1 MHSYIEKVFAF
12 VVAIG
17 IVAAFSPSVSAA
29 NIGTADQFVASVAGD
44 PTGTHTLTADI
55 ALSGWTPCDFAGT
68 LDGAGHK
75 ITGLTGALFSNLTG
89 TVKDLTIQGSATE
102 IAITADTDFGVLA
115 VVASGATVSG
125 CTVSGFKLISQQVT
139 KTIYPGMGFFVGRAY
154 DGCTFTGCTTA
165 DDCSAVLGVNT
176 FCGGIVGR
184 VDRSDACTVMEL
196 ATFSDCVNSASC
208 SSSVTVSAVGN
219 GAFGGILGIFA
230 KTSSNVAEVHI
241 EQCKNNGDLTLSADD
256 ASTANTFGGI
266 VGKYEGS
273 AAANNGNTLY
283 VSGCEN
289 NGSYRKPTG
298 SSKNAVF
305 GGIVGFGGTA
315 CSNIRIDRCVNNG
328 NAVATGSSSTT
339 GCCLGGFVGYVYQF
353 CKLNITRI
361 SNSINRGSISLEGSC
376 NGAGGAFGYIKFG
389 TMMTYGGDEVY
400 VENCSFEGS
409 ISADKKAQVAYV
421 STAYAGTK
429 FVVSNCWV
437 GEAADVPRVNTATG
451 VVITESDVQIHV
463 AGKDAEECTAL
474 NGVAAGVGEYLAWT
488 VNAATTHPEPA
499 LPFTVRFVDWDGT
512 LLKQELVSPGAAA
525 TAPSDPS
532 RTGYTF
538 GGWDPATFDNV
549 TADMTI
555 SAWYKCTVV
564 FNSWDGQFASESVRE
579 GSVVTKP
586 ATNPVWEYHT
596 FQYWALGGA
605 EYDFATPVTA
615 ALTLTAEFTAVTY
628 PVSFFDWDGNQI
640 GETQYVPHGE
650 AAVAPTRPPDPEGMY
665 FKKWSCDFSNVTSPL
680 EVTMIMSSSSSSLWV
695 SATGVDEDGRGTMAK
710 PFKTIA
716 YAVSRFDPEEGGTV
730 YVMPGLYPQSKQTR
744 LDAPIRVMGSSGNP
758 ADVILTNKQDSATAQ
773 IDRFFRV
780 NHERAMV
787 ANLTMVDGSG
797 SADGSDAYNYHNGG
811 AFTIREAG
819 GTVSNCVVRHGR
831 SLHFSSRGAG
841 AYLYNGLVTHC
852 VFTGLFSTCPAY
864 NADPSAEGVVI
875 HCNGADARIENT
887 LVYDAVPTAISDGPS
902 QGPVVAIVK
911 GLMRNCTIVPNTTL
925 LSTTSSDAKY
935 KLWNTDGGCAVRCGS
950 GGRVENCAV
959 AGLKNVNGELKPFGG
974 TLANFYS
981 CIGDGDM
988 DLSAMHDCRHAS
1000 ETEMFLDPSGK
1011 DYHPRA
1017 LGALVNWALD
1027 VPGYGSLVD
1036 LGGMKRVIK
1045 ILDVGCYESQFVPG
1059 LVITGKR
1066 ID

>member
-55 ALSGWTPCDFAGT
+55 ELSGWTPCDFAGT

-102 IAITADTDFGVLA
+102 IAITADADFGVLA

-184 VDRSDACTVMEL
+184 VDRSDACTVMKL

-230 KTSSNVAEVHI
+230 KTGSNVAEVHI

-339 GCCLGGFVGYVYQF
+339 GCCLGGFVGYVNQF

-429 FVVSNCWV
+429 FGVSNCWV
-437 GEAADVPRVNTATG
+437 GEAADVPRVNTTTG
-451 VVITESDVQIHV
+451 VVITESDLQIHV
-463 AGKDAEECTAL
+463 AGNDAAECTAL

-532 RTGYTF
+532 RTGYAF
-538 GGWDPATFDNV
+538 GGWEPATFDNV

-555 SAWYKCTVV
+555 RAWYKCTVV
-564 FNSWDGQFASESVRE
+564 FNSWDGQFASVSVRE

-596 FQYWALGGA
+596 FQYWTLGGA

-628 PVSFFDWDGNQI
+628 PVSFFDWNGNQI

-650 AAVAPTRPPDPEGMY
+650 SAVAPTRPPDPEGMY

-680 EVTMIMSSSSSSLWV
+680 DVTMIMSSSSSVLWV
-695 SATGVDEDGRGTMAK
+695 STTGADEDGRGTMAK
-710 PFKTIA
+710 PFRTVL
-716 YAVSRFDPEEGGTV
+716 YAIGRLDPDEGGTIF
-730 YVMPGLYPQSKQTR
+730 VMPGVYVWADTLVIN
-744 LDAPIRVMGSSGNP
+744 APIRVCGAG
-758 ADVILTNKQDSATAQ
+758 DGEVV
-773 IDRFFRV
+773 FR
-780 NHERAMV
+780 NNTRAG
-787 ANLTMVDGSG
+787 APKG
-797 SADGSDAYNYHNGG
+797 NGG
-811 AFTIREAG
+811 PGDVRRVVELAHKNAAVIGVSLENGSCCVFTGNNSGGGALITAG
-819 GTVSNCVVRHGR
+819 MVSNCVI
-831 SLHFSSRGAG
+831 RGCLAWQGSNPLPYGGGVSVYGPDAVLTHSVVTNCGTYFDASWGNTCGG
-841 AYLYNGLVTHC
+841 AVYVNNG
-852 VFTGLFSTCPAY
+852 
-864 NADPSAEGVVI
+864 GVVQNTI
-875 HCNGADARIENT
+875 VSDCFIGNDMSRKYSATNERIVGGIFAANG
-887 LVYDAVPTAISDGPS
+887 TA
-902 QGPVVAIVK
+902 
-911 GLMRNCTIVPNTTL
+911 RNCTVVGCFGSHT
-925 LSTTSSDAKY
+925 
-935 KLWNTDGGCAVRCGS
+935 GGIYANAAGAV
-950 GGRVENCAV
+950 VNCAV
-959 AGLKNVNGELKPFGG
+959 IECSKIRSGVNTVSAWNGTAASFSNCAADDDPISGMTACLAGLTEVDFNDF
-974 TLANFYS
+974 AA
-981 CIGDGDM
+981 GDFVPAKI
-988 DLSAMHDCRHAS
+988 SR
-1000 ETEMFLDPSGK
+1000 
-1011 DYHPRA
+1011 
-1017 LGALVNWALD
+1017 LVNHGKSIPEFAD
-1027 VPGYGSLVD
+1027 ATDYYGH
-1036 LGGMKRVIK
+1036 KRVVKVID
-1045 ILDVGCYESQFVPG
+1045 IGCAESQFVPG

>member
-55 ALSGWTPCDFAGT
+55 ELSGWTPCDFAGT

-102 IAITADTDFGVLA
+102 IAITADADFGVLA

-139 KTIYPGMGFFVGRAY
+139 AKVYPGMGFFIGRAY
-154 DGCTFTGCTTA
+154 DGCSFNA
-165 DDCSAVLGVNT
+165 CSVDSSCSFVVGKDVY
-176 FCGGIVGR
+176 CGGIAGR
-184 VDRSDACTVMEL
+184 VDRSADFLGTDL
-196 ATFSDCVNSASC
+196 AVFTDCVNAANC
-208 SSSVTVSAVGN
+208 TSSVPDSGVGT
-219 GAFGGILGIFA
+219 GAFGGILGCYVNPVKDSTVRFDFCVNRGSMILPE
-230 KTSSNVAEVHI
+230 VA
-241 EQCKNNGDLTLSADD
+241 GDNDP
-256 ASTANTFGGI
+256 TAHTFGGI
-266 VGKYEGS
+266 VGKHDS
-273 AAANNGNTLY
+273 AASKVINLELYACNNFGGYSKASGNSTNATVGGLIGY
-283 VSGCEN
+283 CGSNVDTIQIDQCINEGDIVAACTATTPGCSFGGFI
-289 NGSYRKPTG
+289 GSIVKP
-298 SSKNAVF
+298 SKNHR
-305 GGIVGFGGTA
+305 TL
-315 CSNIRIDRCVNNG
+315 IR
-328 NAVATGSSSTT
+328 
-339 GCCLGGFVGYVYQF
+339 
-353 CKLNITRI
+353 
-361 SNSINRGSISLEGSC
+361 NSINRGSISVSGNC
-376 NGAGGAFGYIKFG
+376 TGAAGGIGSITFQSLTAG
-389 TMMTYGGDEVY
+389 
-400 VENCSFEGS
+400 VEMRVLNCSFEGS
-409 ISADKKAQVAYV
+409 VSASAKGLVAVAVAKAAAKTVFNVDNCWLAEDSPRLLNSGTYV
-421 STAYAGTK
+421 TAY
-429 FVVSNCWV
+429 S
-437 GEAADVPRVNTATG
+437 ETAL
-451 VVITESDVQIHV
+451 QIHV
-463 AGKDAEECTAL
+463 AGGDATECAAL
-474 NGVAAGVGEYLAWT
+474 NTVASGVEEYYSWV
-488 VNAATTHPEPA
+488 VNATTGHPEPE

-512 LLKQELVSPGAAA
+512 LLKQELVTPGAAA

-555 SAWYKCTVV
+555 RAWYKCTVV
-564 FNSWDGQFASESVRE
+564 FNSWDGQFASVSVRE

-586 ATNPVWEYHT
+586 STNPVWEYHT

-615 ALTLTAEFTAVTY
+615 ALTLTAEFAAVTY

-758 ADVILTNKQDSATAQ
+758 ADVILTNKQASATAQ

-887 LVYDAVPTAISDGPS
+887 LVYDAVPTAVDDGPS

-911 GLMRNCTIVPNTTL
+911 GLMRNCTVVPNTTL
-925 LSTTSSDAKY
+925 SSTASSDAKY

-959 AGLKNVNGELKPFGG
+959 AGLKNINGELKPFGG

-988 DLSAMHDCRHAS
+988 DLSAMHNCRHAS

>member
-1 MHSYIEKVFAF
+1 MHSFIEKVFAF

-29 NIGTADQFVASVAGD
+29 NISTADQFVASVAGD

-55 ALSGWTPCDFAGT
+55 ALSGWTPCNFAGT

-102 IAITADTDFGVLA
+102 IAITADADFGVLA

-125 CTVSGFKLISQQVT
+125 CTVSGFKLVSQQVT
-139 KTIYPGMGFFVGRAY
+139 AKVYPGMGFFVGRAY
-154 DGCTFTGCTTA
+154 DGCSFNA
-165 DDCSAVLGVNT
+165 CSVDSSCSVSVGTDVL
-176 FCGGIVGR
+176 CGGIVGA
-184 VDRSDACTVMEL
+184 VCRSVEFASVEL
-196 ATFSDCVNSASC
+196 AIFTECVNRANCTSAAAD
-208 SSSVTVSAVGN
+208 TAAPDG
-219 GAFGGILGIFA
+219 GAFGGVLGSFTNT
-230 KTSSNVAEVHI
+230 KGNESTVQLR
-241 EQCKNNGDLTLSADD
+241 QCKNFGGMTVSESAI
-256 ASTANTFGGI
+256 NHTFGGI
-266 VGKYEGS
+266 VGKYEGNT
-273 AAANNGNTLY
+273 ATTGDNTLSI
-283 VSGCEN
+283 VSCSNSG
-289 NGSYRKPTG
+289 NGVNCSI
-298 SSKNAVF
+298 S
-305 GGIVGFGGTA
+305 GGMLGFGGSF
-315 CSNIRIDRCVNNG
+315 CPKFLIDMCVND
-328 NAVATGSSSTT
+328 GSVSSKVSA
-339 GCCLGGFVGYVYQF
+339 GCYGGLIGYCL
-353 CKLNITRI
+353 KPARNNTSMIR
-361 SNSINRGSISLEGSC
+361 NSIFRGSITVDGSC
-376 NGAGGAFGYIKFG
+376 NGASGAIGYMEFTTTTLGSNVKLF
-389 TMMTYGGDEVY
+389 MQ
-400 VENCSFEGS
+400 NCSFEGE
-409 ISADKKAQVAYV
+409 ITGDNVALIVV
-421 STAYAGTK
+421 SGTK
-429 FVVSNCWV
+429 ARTGTEITADNCWV
-437 GEAADVPRVNTATG
+437 SKDAPRFVCSDPTG
-451 VVITESDVQIHV
+451 ITFTEPNLQIHV
-463 AGKDAEECTAL
+463 AGNDAAERTAL
-474 NGVAAGVGEYLAWT
+474 DAVAAGVAEYLAWT
-488 VNAATTHPEPA
+488 VNASTGHPEPA

-512 LLKQELVSPGAAA
+512 LLKQQLVSPGAAA
-525 TAPSDPS
+525 TAPTSPS

-538 GGWDPATFDNV
+538 GGWDPAVFDNV
-549 TADMTI
+549 ISDMTI
-555 SAWYKCTVV
+555 RAWYKCTVV
-564 FNSWDGQFASESVRE
+564 FNSWDGQFSSASVRE
-579 GSVVTKP
+579 GDVVAKP
-586 ATNPVWEYHT
+586 ATDPEWEHHT
-596 FQYWALGGA
+596 FLYWAFDGA
-605 EYDFATPVTA
+605 EYDFTTPVTA
-615 ALTLTAEFTAVTY
+615 ALTLTAEFSVVTY
-628 PVSFFDWDGNQI
+628 PVSFFDWNGNQL
-640 GETQYVPHGE
+640 GETQHVPHGG
-650 AAVAPTRPPDPEGMY
+650 AAVEPQRPPDPEGMY
-665 FKKWSCDFSNVTSPL
+665 FKKWSCDFSSVTSPL
-680 EVTMIMSSSSSSLWV
+680 EVSMIMGSSSSALWV
-695 SATGVDEDGRGTMAK
+695 SSTGVDEDGRGTRVK

-716 YAVSRFDPEEGGTV
+716 YAVSRLDPEDGGTV
-730 YVMPGLYPQSKQTR
+730 YVMPGLYPQSRQTR
-744 LDAPIRVMGSSGNP
+744 LDAPIRVVGSSGDP
-758 ADVILTNKQDSATAQ
+758 ADVVLTNKQDSAIAQ

-780 NHERAMV
+780 NHERALV

-902 QGPVVAIVK
+902 QGPIVAIVK
-911 GLMRNCTIVPNTTL
+911 GLMRNCTVVPNTTL
-925 LSTTSSDAKY
+925 SSTASSDAKY
-935 KLWNTDGGCAVRCGS
+935 KLWNIDGGCAVRCGS

-959 AGLKNVNGELKPFGG
+959 AGLKNINGELKPFGG

-988 DLSAMHDCRHAS
+988 DLSAMHNCRHAS

-1045 ILDVGCYESQFVPG
+1045 ILDIGCYESQFVPG